1 MKRTL
6 KILFGVVATLL
17 LVAWIAPYALR
28 SEIEQLV
35 KREANAMLQ
44 ARFDFDRLNISLL
57 RHFPNASLELRG
69 MTLVGVNRFEGDTI
83 VSADRISVVV
93 NPFSLLSDDGFV
105 VKKVLLKEPSLYAHK
120 CEDGAVNW
128 DVMKPSEEP
137 VEESVEP
144 DVLVDAQPTAS
155 SSSAFRLALRDF
167 SLTKASVRYAD
178 DSLKMYCSVAPI
190 DMRLSGD
197 LSAANSELA
206 LWLGMQ
212 QINVQMGVV
221 KMLNDAE
228 LEFDARIAA
237 DLAHNYF
244 RFEKNTL
251 RLNAIGLTLDG
262 WTRLQ
267 EDGAIAMDI
276 KAGTDE
282 VQFKEL
288 LSLIP
293 AFYTREFK
301 NLTAGGELGLT
312 MWAKGELRD
321 DRLPAFELKG
331 SVRDGRFQYSSLPK
345 AVTNIQVEA
354 RVANPG
360 ASLDK
365 TEVELSKLSLRMA
378 GNEASASFYGTNL
391 MSDPYL
397 SGSLRGVVDL
407 GAIHEVY
414 PLEDMELGGV
424 ISADVKAA
432 GKFSDLEKEQ
442 YDRLQASGTFVVEQ
456 MKLNMASLPPV
467 SLKRAAATINSKA
480 MTLGELSLKVGN
492 SDLAANGQLSNYL
505 GYLMRGTTLSGRLYL
520 KSELLDLNELLTA
533 MASEEGAAEEPATQD
548 EQPAA
553 TTVPTEGAMAVAVPA
568 NLDLSLAADLRRI
581 LMQKMVIDNFTGE
594 LKLADSALSLNKLGL
609 EIFGGKASASGCY
622 AAAEGATPAFDLA
635 MNLSNGS
642 FSRTF
647 DQLEMVQLLVPIF
660 EKTGGN
666 YSLSLNLSTKL
677 DETLSPIFNT
687 LDAKGEIRSEN
698 IRLQNIEVFSALASA
713 LNYEKLKQIEA
724 KDVKIGFTIDD
735 GRLATQPFDLKMGNV
750 SMKLS
755 GSTGLDQ
762 TIDYTATVAL
772 PDKATNGVVKNFDV
786 AIGGTF
792 AKPSV
797 RVNVK
802 QVAEQAAKNVID
814 QQVQKLTGSETLS
827 EEILKQAEKLREEA
841 RVAGEKLVAE
851 AEKQGE
857 KLVEEAAK
865 KGTLAKIAAEAAAKK
880 LVAEAQ
886 KQADNLNL
894 KAEEQVARLQEKNKE
909 E

>member
-69 MTLVGVNRFEGDTI
+69 MTLVGVDRFEGDTI

-128 DVMKPSEEP
+128 DVMKPSEESSEAEVV
-137 VEESVEP
+137 VEE
-144 DVLVDAQPTAS
+144 QPTAS
-155 SSSAFRLALRDF
+155 SPATSTSSFRLALRDF

-197 LSAANSELA
+197 LSAASSELA

-237 DLAHNYF
+237 DLEHNYF

-424 ISADVKAA
+424 ISADLKAA

-480 MTLGELSLKVGN
+480 MTLGELALKVGN

-533 MASEEGAAEEPATQD
+533 MASEETAAEEPATPS

-553 TTVPTEGAMAVAVPA
+553 TAPAEAAMAVAVPA
-568 NLDLSLAADLRRI
+568 NLDLSLAADLHKI
-581 LMQKMVIDNFTGE
+581 LMQKMVIENFTGE
-594 LKLADSALSLNKLGL
+594 LKLANSALSLNKLGL

-635 MNLSNGS
+635 MNLSKGS

-660 EKTGGN
+660 EKTGGD
-666 YSLSLNLSTKL
+666 YSLSLNLSTQL

-698 IRLQNIEVFSALASA
+698 IRLQNIEVFSMLASA
-713 LNYEKLKQIEA
+713 LNDEKLKQIDA
-724 KDVKIGFTIDD
+724 KEVKIGFTIDD
-735 GRLATQPFDLKMGNV
+735 GRLATQPFDLKMGSV
-750 SMKLS
+750 AMKLS

-792 AKPSV
+792 TKPTV
-797 RVNVK
+797 RVDVK

-827 EEILKQAEKLREEA
+827 EEILKQAEKLRDEA

-865 KGTLAKIAAEAAAKK
+865 KGALAKIAAEAAAKK

-886 KQADNLNL
+886 KQADKLNQN
-894 KAEEQVARLQEKNKE
+894 AEEQVTRLQEKNKE